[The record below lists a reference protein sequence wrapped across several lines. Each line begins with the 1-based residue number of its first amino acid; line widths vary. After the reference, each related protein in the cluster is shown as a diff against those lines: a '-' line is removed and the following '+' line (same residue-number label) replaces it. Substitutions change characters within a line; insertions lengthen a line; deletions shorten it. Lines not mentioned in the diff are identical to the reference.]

1 MALPAYIAVGIIVIE
16 VLLVFLD
23 CYKVGG
29 FKVDGISTASELS
42 GCTVIKAN
50 IEIEIRAGPSKVFWV
65 FLHSSHQHILLIF
78 NVKKYDRLLNGMF
91 IFQKA
96 ARVLSALRTN
106 SVQLC
111 SLPML

>member
-1 MALPAYIAVGIIVIE
+1 MALPAYIAVGIIAIE

-65 FLHSSHQHILLIF
+65 FFAFEPPTHFINFQC
-78 NVKKYDRLLNGMF
+78 KK
-91 IFQKA
+91 
-96 ARVLSALRTN
+96 V
-106 SVQLC
+106 
-111 SLPML
+111 